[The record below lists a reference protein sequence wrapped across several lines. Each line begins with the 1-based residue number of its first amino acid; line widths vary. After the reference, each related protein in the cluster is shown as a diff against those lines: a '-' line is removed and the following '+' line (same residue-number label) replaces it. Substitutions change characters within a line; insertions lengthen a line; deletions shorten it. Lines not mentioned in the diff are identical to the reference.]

1 MNRCGTTPRRSVGTP
16 ITSDKTNI
24 TGNQMGETVMRRK
37 GLYRSVAFLAI
48 AGLIAG
54 ACGDDD
60 SAPADTPSEEAEAP
74 ADEPAEEPAVEAGDV
89 AEGDVDTA
97 IEEEESTVAYGGS
110 ISVGLEAEAT
120 GLRPWEDTCSSPCY
134 NMMISVFD
142 KLIEM
147 DVNGNYVPYLAE
159 SLTSNEDFTVWTMTL
174 RGDVT
179 FHNGVELSAQS
190 ISDMFPIQQAGAAGS
205 SAIAAAN
212 LVSVEATGDLEVT
225 YTLSEGGSA
234 FPATLS
240 RAPVGMV
247 FEPAAAADS
256 EGFSMAPVGTGPFV
270 IDSRDL
276 DNETTFVR
284 NAEYWGTDPDG
295 NALPYLD
302 SFRSVQFRMKAHVS
316 ARCSQE
322 R

>member
-1 MNRCGTTPRRSVGTP
+1 M
-16 ITSDKTNI
+16 
-24 TGNQMGETVMRRK
+24 
-37 GLYRSVAFLAI
+37 
-48 AGLIAG
+48 
-54 ACGDDD
+54 
-60 SAPADTPSEEAEAP
+60 
-74 ADEPAEEPAVEAGDV
+74 
-89 AEGDVDTA
+89 
-97 IEEEESTVAYGGS
+97 
-110 ISVGLEAEAT
+110 
-120 GLRPWEDTCSSPCY
+120 
-134 NMMISVFD
+134 
-142 KLIEM
+142 
-147 DVNGNYVPYLAE
+147 
-159 SLTSNEDFTVWTMTL
+159 
-174 RGDVT
+174 T
-179 FHNGVELSAQS
+179 FHNGVELTAQS
-190 ISDMFPIQQAGAAGS
+190 IADMFPIQQAGAAGS

-284 NAEYWGTDPDG
+284 NEYWATDPDG

-302 SFRSVQFRMKAHVS
+302 SISFRPIPDEGHVS
-316 ARCSQE
+316 MRCSQE

>member
-1 MNRCGTTPRRSVGTP
+1 MPSLLSPVLSP
-16 ITSDKTNI
+16 
-24 TGNQMGETVMRRK
+24 
-37 GLYRSVAFLAI
+37 ALA
-48 AGLIAG
+48 
-54 ACGDDD
+54 GDDD

-179 FHNGVELSAQS
+179 FHNGVELTAQS
-190 ISDMFPIQQAGAAGS
+190 IADMFPIQQAGAAGS

-240 RAPVGMV
+240 RAPVGFV
-247 FEPAAAADS
+247 FEPAQQRLTQRAS
-256 EGFSMAPVGTGPFV
+256 QWPQLV
-270 IDSRDL
+270 L
-276 DNETTFVR
+276 VR
-284 NAEYWGTDPDG
+284 
-295 NALPYLD
+295 L
-302 SFRSVQFRMKAHVS
+302 
-316 ARCSQE
+316 
-322 R
+322 

>member
-1 MNRCGTTPRRSVGTP
+1 
-16 ITSDKTNI
+16 
-24 TGNQMGETVMRRK
+24 MGETVMRRK
-37 GLYRSVAFLAI
+37 GPAAQLPSLLSPVLSPALAGGTTI
-48 AGLIAG
+48 AHPPTHHQKRLRL
-54 ACGDDD
+54 
-60 SAPADTPSEEAEAP
+60 P

-179 FHNGVELSAQS
+179 FHNGVELTAQS
-190 ISDMFPIQQAGAAGS
+190 IADMFPIQQAGAAGS

-212 LVSVEATGDLEVT
+212 LVSWRPPVI
-225 YTLSEGGSA
+225 
-234 FPATLS
+234 S
-240 RAPVGMV
+240 R
-247 FEPAAAADS
+247 
-256 EGFSMAPVGTGPFV
+256 
-270 IDSRDL
+270 
-276 DNETTFVR
+276 
-284 NAEYWGTDPDG
+284 
-295 NALPYLD
+295 
-302 SFRSVQFRMKAHVS
+302 
-316 ARCSQE
+316 
-322 R
+322 